1 MSVKT
6 GTVIWKGFQTPKW
19 EWKQPENW
27 ISAISIFTEKILQ
40 NLEKRTC
47 KSIKN
52 YLIIGLI

>member
-6 GTVIWKGFQTPKW
+6 GTVIWKGFPTPKW

-27 ISAISIFTEKILQ
+27 ISPISIFTGKILQ

-47 KSIKN
+47 KSIRN
-52 YLIIGLI
+52 YSIIGLI